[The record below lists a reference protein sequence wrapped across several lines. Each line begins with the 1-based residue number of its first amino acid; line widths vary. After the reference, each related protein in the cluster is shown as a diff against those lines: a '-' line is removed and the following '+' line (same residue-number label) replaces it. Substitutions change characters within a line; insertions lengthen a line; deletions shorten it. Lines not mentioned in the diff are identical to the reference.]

1 MKKFELEV
9 WIIAAAYFGYFVAAV
24 VALALLGQDDVPGG
38 VIEYAHQVVFV
49 TSGLHFGFMLYGF
62 TMPGYVVHPVEPK
75 WLFLYSDYIM
85 ATALG
90 GTIAAYILDHDNLT
104 PIVIGNATVAST
116 QTLCA
121 WKSYNLIRDVRADRR
136 DPETGALRPLLA

>member
-1 MKKFELEV
+1 MQFKLEV
-9 WIIAAAYFGYFVAAV
+9 IIIGAAYFGYFVAAI
-24 VALALLGQDDVPGG
+24 VALALLAQDEVPAG

-49 TSGLHFGFMLYGF
+49 TSALHFGFMLYGF
-62 TMPGYVVHPVEPK
+62 TQPDYVVHPVGPK
-75 WLFLYSDYIM
+75 WLFLYSDYVM

-116 QTLCA
+116 QMLCA
-121 WKSYNLIRDVRADRR
+121 WKSYKLISDVRANRR
-136 DPETGALRPLLA
+136 DPETGALLA